1 MFTVQEVLER
11 IKAKYGQQV
20 TDADLETVKSI
31 AGMDNKTINALMIF
45 LWGAFQG
52 NIENISSIALKNTA
66 DKVDETTEKVTEQ
79 ENNILALME
88 DINRLN
94 DENAQM
100 SRKIIEIENTL
111 AGLVQG

>member
-45 LWGAFQG
+45 LWSAFQG
-52 NIENISSIALKNTA
+52 NIENISSVALQNTA
-66 DKVDETTEKVTEQ
+66 DKLRDTDEKVQIQ
-79 ENNILALME
+79 ENNMTALMD

-94 DENAQM
+94 DENANL
-100 SRKIIEIENTL
+100 SRQITELWNAIASIS
-111 AGLVQG
+111 QG